1 MVLTMFLNA
10 ATYFNASAFNTGVRS
25 TKQNT
30 EKTGLNLVGLFEP
43 KDQAT
48 DCKPSLLMAE

>member
-1 MVLTMFLNA
+1 MFLNA
-10 ATYFNASAFNTGVRS
+10 VTYFNASAFNTGVRS

-30 EKTGLNLVGLFEP
+30 EKTGLNLVGLFGP
-43 KDQAT
+43 KDEAT